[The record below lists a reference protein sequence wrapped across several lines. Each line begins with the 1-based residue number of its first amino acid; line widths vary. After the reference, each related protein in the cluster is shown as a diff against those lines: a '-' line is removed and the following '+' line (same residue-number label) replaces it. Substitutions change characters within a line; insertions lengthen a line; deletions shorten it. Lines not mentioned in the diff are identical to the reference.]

1 MLLFTVMSLS
11 QILVLKFLRQSTIMK
26 LRTLILSRKRSR
38 RMRSKDFA
46 IVISRV
52 SCLYLNK
59 IILHQSMSIKS
70 RKSRLDLIFSR
81 ISIAML
87 VEGIAV
93 EQLVIL
99 SLLNNDFIIIY
110 LMITIAEGER
120 IECIRNDGKFIGI
133 ITLINN
139 RPGK

>member
-1 MLLFTVMSLS
+1 
-11 QILVLKFLRQSTIMK
+11 
-26 LRTLILSRKRSR
+26 
-38 RMRSKDFA
+38 
-46 IVISRV
+46 
-52 SCLYLNK
+52 
-59 IILHQSMSIKS
+59 
-70 RKSRLDLIFSR
+70 
-81 ISIAML
+81 ML